1 MRSEHRRIPIS
12 DVEERFVRVVTPG
25 EPAGGRTLV
34 IVHGVGEHSGR
45 YEHFIRTAVSRGWTV
60 IAGDLRGHGNSTGVP
75 THLDC
80 FSQYLDD
87 LNTIWEHFEL
97 DARPTALF
105 GHSMGG
111 LVATRFAQTFPD
123 RVAAVVLSSPLLAF
137 GVRVPPLK
145 RTFGRVCLYVAP
157 HKRFQSTIPLEHITS
172 NESAL
177 QLRINDPL
185 ANRSVTAGWY
195 FRVMDALYSA
205 WQEADRLTAP
215 LLLLQGEADQ
225 VVRAEAPL
233 DWYPNVGSADK
244 SLHLLPGL
252 LHELLNEP
260 GWKGTIDRILGWL
273 EHRIPSES
281 RCSRSAVAG
290 RDHSLATIHAES
302 LSGSR
307 QALGDVAKGRQSA

>member
-1 MRSEHRRIPIS
+1 MQSEHRRIPI
-12 DVEERFVRVVTPG
+12 DDLDERFVRIVTPF
-25 EPAGGRTLV
+25 ENVHGRSLV

-45 YEHFIRTAVSRGWTV
+45 YEHFISTAVTRGWTV

-87 LNTIWEHFEL
+87 LNTIWEHFSL
-97 DARPTALF
+97 DPQRTALF

-111 LVATRFAQTFPD
+111 LVCTRFSQTFPE

-137 GVRVPPLK
+137 GVRVPRLK

-157 HKRFQSTIPLEHITS
+157 QKRFQSTIPLEHITS
-172 NESAL
+172 NELAR
-177 QLRINDPL
+177 QMRISDPL
-185 ANRSVTAGWY
+185 TNRSVTAGWY

-205 WQEADRLTAP
+205 WQEADRFTAP

-225 VVRAEAPL
+225 VVRADAPL
-233 DWYPNVGSADK
+233 DWYPTIGSTDK

-260 GWKGTIDRILGWL
+260 GWEGTIGQILDWL
-273 EHRIPSES
+273 EHRIPAG
-281 RCSRSAVAG
+281 RLGSRSRVA
-290 RDHSLATIHAES
+290 A
-302 LSGSR
+302 
-307 QALGDVAKGRQSA
+307 